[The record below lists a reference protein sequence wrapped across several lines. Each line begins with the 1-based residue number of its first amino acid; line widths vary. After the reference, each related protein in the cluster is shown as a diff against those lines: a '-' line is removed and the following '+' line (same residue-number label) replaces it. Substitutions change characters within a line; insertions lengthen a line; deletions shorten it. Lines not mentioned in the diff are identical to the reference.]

1 MQERVKVLDH
11 PVIKH
16 KISILRDI
24 NTGSNEFRSIIKE
37 IAMILAY
44 EASKDLELEEYEVET
59 PITKTT
65 GYRLSGKKLGI
76 VPILRAGLGMV
87 DGVLEVFPAA
97 KIGHIGMYRDE
108 KTLIPVEYYSKLPLD
123 VDKRDIFV
131 IDPMLATGGSAC
143 NAIEKLK
150 EKGCN
155 SIRLLSIIAAPE
167 GLEKLGKEHPD
178 VAITVAQLD
187 EGLNE
192 NSYIVPG
199 LGDAGDRLFGT
210 K

>member
-1 MQERVKVLDH
+1 MKDNVTVLNH

-37 IAMILAY
+37 ISIILAY
-44 EASKDLELEEYEVET
+44 EATKDLELEEYELET

-65 GYRLSGKKLGI
+65 GYKLSGKKLGI

-108 KTLIPVEYYSKLPLD
+108 ETLKPVEYYSKLPND
-123 VDKRDIFV
+123 VENRDIIV
-131 IDPMLATGGSAC
+131 VDPMLATGGSAC
-143 NAIEKLK
+143 DAIQRLK
-150 EKGCN
+150 EKGCKN
-155 SIRLLSIIAAPE
+155 IKLLSIISAPE
-167 GLEKLGKEHPD
+167 GIEKVNKDHPD
-178 VAITVAQLD
+178 VDIYVAQLD

>member
-1 MQERVKVLDH
+1 MQDNVKILDH

-16 KISILRDI
+16 KISILRDV

-65 GYRLSGKKLGI
+65 GYKLSGKKLGI

-97 KIGHIGMYRDE
+97 KIGHIGMYRNE
-108 KTLIPVEYYSKLPLD
+108 ETLKPVEYYSKLPLD
-123 VDKRDIFV
+123 VDKRDIIV

-143 NAIEKLK
+143 DAIENLK
-150 EKGCN
+150 AKGCN

-167 GLEKLGKEHPD
+167 GIKKLSETHPD
-178 VAITVAQLD
+178 VNITVAQLD

>member
-1 MQERVKVLDH
+1 MQEQVKILDH

-16 KISILRDI
+16 KISILRDV

-44 EASKDLELEEYEVET
+44 EATKDLELEEYEVET

-65 GYRLSGKKLGI
+65 GYKLSGKKLGI

-108 KTLIPVEYYSKLPLD
+108 ETLQPIEYYSKLPLD
-123 VDKRDIFV
+123 VDKRDIIV

-143 NAIEKLK
+143 DAIEKLK

-167 GLEKLGKEHPD
+167 GIKKLREDHPD
-178 VAITVAQLD
+178 VHITVAQLD
-187 EGLNE
+187 DGLNE

>member
-1 MQERVKVLDH
+1 MKDNVTVLNH

-37 IAMILAY
+37 ISIILAY
-44 EASKDLELEEYEVET
+44 EATKDLDLEEYDLET

-65 GYRLSGKKLGI
+65 GYKLSGKKLGI

-108 KTLIPVEYYSKLPLD
+108 ETLKPVEYYSKLPND
-123 VDKRDIFV
+123 VENRDIIV
-131 IDPMLATGGSAC
+131 VDPMLATGGSAC
-143 NAIEKLK
+143 DAIQRLK
-150 EKGCN
+150 EKGCKN
-155 SIRLLSIIAAPE
+155 IKLLSIISAPE
-167 GLEKLGKEHPD
+167 GIEKVNKDHPD
-178 VAITVAQLD
+178 VDIYVAQLD

>member
-1 MQERVKVLDH
+1 MQEKVKILDH

-16 KISILRDI
+16 KISILRDV

-44 EASKDLELEEYEVET
+44 EATKDLELEEYDVKT
-59 PITKTT
+59 PITTTT
-65 GYRLSGKKLGI
+65 GYKLSGKKLGI

-108 KTLIPVEYYSKLPLD
+108 ETLQPIEYYSKLPLD
-123 VDKRDIFV
+123 VEKRDIIV

-143 NAIEKLK
+143 DAIDKLK

-155 SIRLLSIIAAPE
+155 SIRFLGIIAAPE
-167 GLEKLGKEHPD
+167 GVKKLREAHPD
-178 VAITVAQLD
+178 VEITVAQLD

>member
-1 MQERVKVLDH
+1 MLDNVKVLDH

-16 KISILRDI
+16 KISILRDTE
-24 NTGSNEFRSIIKE
+24 TGANEFRSIVKE
-37 IAMILAY
+37 ISMILAY
-44 EASKDLELEEYEVET
+44 EATRDLELSEYDLET
-59 PITKTT
+59 PITTTT
-65 GYRLSGKKLGI
+65 GYKLSGKKLGI

-108 KTLIPVEYYSKLPLD
+108 ETLKPVEYYSKLPLD
-123 VDKRDIFV
+123 VEQRDIMV
-131 IDPMLATGGSAC
+131 IDPMLATGGSAAD
-143 NAIEKLK
+143 AIERLK

-155 SIRLLSIIAAPE
+155 HIRLLCIIAAPE
-167 GLEKLGKEHPD
+167 GIEKINKEHPD

>member
-1 MQERVKVLDH
+1 MKDNVTVLNH

-37 IAMILAY
+37 ISIILAY
-44 EASKDLELEEYEVET
+44 EATKDLELEEYDLET

-65 GYRLSGKKLGI
+65 GYKLSGKKLGI

-108 KTLIPVEYYSKLPLD
+108 ETLKPVEYYSKLPND
-123 VDKRDIFV
+123 VENRDIIV
-131 IDPMLATGGSAC
+131 VDPMLATGGSAC
-143 NAIEKLK
+143 DAIQRLK
-150 EKGCN
+150 EKGCKN
-155 SIRLLSIIAAPE
+155 IKLLSIISAPE
-167 GLEKLGKEHPD
+167 GIEKVNKDHPD
-178 VAITVAQLD
+178 VDIYVAQLD

>member
-1 MQERVKVLDH
+1 MQEQVKILDH

-44 EASKDLELEEYEVET
+44 EATKDLELEEYEVET

-65 GYRLSGKKLGI
+65 GYKLSGKKLGI

-108 KTLIPVEYYSKLPLD
+108 ETLKPVEYYSKLPLD
-123 VDKRDIFV
+123 VEKRDIIV

-143 NAIEKLK
+143 DAIDNLK
-150 EKGCN
+150 VKGCN

-167 GLEKLGKEHPD
+167 GIEKLREAHPD
-178 VAITVAQLD
+178 VEITVAQLD

>member
-1 MQERVKVLDH
+1 MQENVKVLDH

-24 NTGSNEFRSIIKE
+24 NTGSTEFRSIIKE
-37 IAMILAY
+37 ISIILAY
-44 EASKDLELEEYEVET
+44 EATKDLDLEEFELET
-59 PITKTT
+59 PVATTT
-65 GYRLSGKKLGI
+65 GYRISGKKLGI

-87 DGVLEVFPAA
+87 DGVLEVLPAA

-108 KTLIPVEYYSKLPLD
+108 ETLQPVEYYSKLPND
-123 VDKRDIFV
+123 VENRDIMV
-131 IDPMLATGGSAC
+131 VDPMLATGGSAC
-143 NAIEKLK
+143 DAIGRLK
-150 EKGCN
+150 EKGCKD
-155 SIRLLSIIAAPE
+155 IKLLSIIAAPE
-167 GLEKLGKEHPD
+167 GVKKLHEEHPD
-178 VAITVAQLD
+178 VEIFIAQLD